1 MGTDPTIMMTGVF
14 GLVVVCVLGTL
25 YVLASIM
32 RDATRR
38 IELFREVAKLR
49 AEYVQKVLDLQARG
63 FDVPMPPHL
72 VNMELDLGQPK
83 PRKAA

>member
-1 MGTDPTIMMTGVF
+1 MGTDPTILITGIF
-14 GLVVVCVLGTL
+14 GLVTVSVLGTL

-49 AEYVQKVLDLQARG
+49 AEYVQRVRDLQARG
-63 FDVPMPPHL
+63 FDVPMPQHL
-72 VNMELDLGQPK
+72 IHMELDIRQPA